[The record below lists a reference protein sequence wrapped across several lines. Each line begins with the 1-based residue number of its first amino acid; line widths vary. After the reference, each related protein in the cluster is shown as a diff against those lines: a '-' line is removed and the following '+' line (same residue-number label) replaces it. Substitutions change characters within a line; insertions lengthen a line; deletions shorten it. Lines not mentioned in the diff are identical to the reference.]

1 MKSTINKFK
10 IHEWTYVFFFLA
22 FCMGLFQRVLIL
34 FIILFIHELGHLFF
48 IKICGYSLVELV
60 IYPFGGICKVSHRI
74 NDSILKDLLI
84 SLGGIFA
91 QLVLEFFLFRS
102 SFYSK
107 DLFLFYNQI
116 ILCFNL
122 LPIIP
127 LDGSVFFHHFLEF
140 FFSFEISLTIYER
153 ISLLFLILFFLYNV
167 IFEVHNY
174 FMCLVLLVQFHL
186 YMKNKKH
193 YGNRFYLERYLED
206 FPFSKI
212 KNEKGRNYRLLRK
225 NTIHFFYEDNKYY
238 SEKEILKNHFDK
250 MYIL

>member
-22 FCMGLFQRVLIL
+22 FCTGMFQRVLIL
-34 FIILFIHELGHLFF
+34 FFILFIHELGHLFF
-48 IKICGYSLVELV
+48 IKICGYSLVELI

-91 QLVLEFFLFRS
+91 QLVLEFFLLKS

-107 DLFLFYNQI
+107 ELFLFYNQI
-116 ILCFNL
+116 ILFFNL

-127 LDGSVFFHHFLEF
+127 LDGSVFLHHFLEF

-153 ISLLFLILFFLYNV
+153 ISLLFWILFFLYNV
-167 IFEVHNY
+167 IFKVHNY
-174 FMCLVLLVQFHL
+174 FMCFVLLGQYYL
-186 YMKNKKH
+186 YLKNKK
-193 YGNRFYLERYLED
+193 YYQQRFYLERYLWE
-206 FPFSKI
+206 FPYLKI
-212 KNEKGRNYRLLRK
+212 QNEQGKNYRVLKK
-225 NTIHFFYEDNKYY
+225 NTRHFFYDGEKYLN
-238 SEKEILKNHFDK
+238 EKEILKEYFD
-250 MYIL
+250 